1 MLLLKEGGVQNV
13 MTQTWLCDSESE
25 VSNIPETAPAGSVA
39 FILTDEGLTI
49 QMKNN
54 TGEWLEI

>member
-25 VSNIPETAPAGSVA
+25 VSNIPESAPAGSVA
-39 FILTDEGLTI
+39 FILTDDGLVVK
-49 QMKNN
+49 MKNN
-54 TGEWLEI
+54 EGTWKEL